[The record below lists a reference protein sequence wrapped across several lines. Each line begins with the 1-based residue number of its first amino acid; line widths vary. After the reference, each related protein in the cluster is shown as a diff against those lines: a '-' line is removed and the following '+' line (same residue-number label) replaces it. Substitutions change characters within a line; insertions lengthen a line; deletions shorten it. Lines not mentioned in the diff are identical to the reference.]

1 MLRDRDAERLRSEKT
16 CGGEPIERALRSDA
30 GRSRR
35 VVAGAA
41 PLVLGV
47 PPLRSARDLTKIRAG
62 IRGIGLAD
70 CPAVGPSRSEGLA
83 RLLDGLW
90 RRVRHAHF
98 FDLKIKA

>member
-1 MLRDRDAERLRSEKT
+1 MST
-16 CGGEPIERALRSDA
+16 
-30 GRSRR
+30 
-35 VVAGAA
+35 

-62 IRGIGLAD
+62 IRGVGLAD

-90 RRVRHAHF
+90 RWICRRVHF
-98 FDLKIKA
+98 PTLKVKA